1 MKNITFLLILLL
13 TLAGNSLFAQRLEL
27 ESILELNF
35 APFKI
40 YRIDDKRS
48 LVVTENKDICKSH
61 TLDFLHFDEVV
72 KSILLPE
79 SFVGHV
85 KVIGDEIEVLT
96 TIQLFDVAGIYGV
109 RRYHFDLNGNTLSEP
124 EEFMFDNFDVPQ
136 QFTQAYI
143 AETVEGFFV
152 ANFLGQ
158 LFNAEHTQNNF
169 LRLNAQFEGNIVDTK
184 VRKLEVYE
192 GTGIGGLVVR
202 QVLYATES
210 KIYTYNYNISVIE
223 LSTLELDDIRF
234 AEVSDDNEIVVV
246 HGNKVTLFDFE
257 LNQIAQAE
265 LPQVMDHF
273 YLEDRLLHALK
284 PLNTSDSI
292 IIHLDHIYLKFDLN
306 SMLVAEEKM
315 ISGVGARV
323 ADFYAK
329 DGQLH
334 ILSSSGSGKQV
345 VMQQFDMSL
354 SPDTHVYTDLS
365 AGDYSVVDIN
375 RFTILIPSI
384 EATLEL
390 PVQNLSGE
398 FISEVRYGSYF
409 DYIFGFACG
418 EEVFGNVDVQLGF
431 MDEEVIRVKV
441 KCNRFTT
448 VDGGDSLLY
457 TCPCVDI
464 FPYEHHIDLDE
475 SNNQICA
482 QIKVSSTIVSTKEEI
497 IEKNWTLSP
506 NPVQNELI
514 IQFDETLSKS
524 ANWQI
529 MDLTG
534 RLLQSGMVNQGA
546 DSELLTIR
554 MMNSGMYIFQLSDA
568 VTAQVLGV
576 QKFVKE

>member
-1 MKNITFLLILLL
+1 MKNITILLILLL
-13 TLAGNSLFAQRLEL
+13 TLAYNPVFAQRIVM

-35 APFKI
+35 VPFKI
-40 YRIDDKRS
+40 YRIDDERS
-48 LVVTENKDICKSH
+48 LLVTENKEICKSH
-61 TLDFLHFDEVV
+61 TLDFLHLGKVV
-72 KSILLPE
+72 NSVLLPE

-85 KVIGDEIEVLT
+85 KVTGDEIEVLT

-109 RRYHFDLNGNTLSEP
+109 RRYHFDLNGNTLSAP

-158 LFNAEHTQNNF
+158 LYNAEHTQNNF

-210 KIYTYNYNISVIE
+210 KIYTFNYNISVIE

-234 AEVSDDNEIVVV
+234 AEVSDDNEILVV
-246 HGNKVTLFDFE
+246 HGNQVTLFDFE

-273 YLEDRLLHALK
+273 YLEDRQLHALK
-284 PLNTSDSI
+284 PLSMPDSM
-292 IIHLDHIYLKFDLN
+292 IIHQEHFYLNFDLN

-365 AGDYSVVDIN
+365 VGDYSVVDIN

-390 PVQNLSGE
+390 PVQNLSEE

-418 EEVFGNVDVQLGF
+418 EEVLGNVDVQLGF

-482 QIKVSSTIVSTKEEI
+482 QIKVSSTIVSTEEQFL
-497 IEKNWTLSP
+497 EQNWTLFP
-506 NPVQNELI
+506 NPVRNDLF
-514 IQFDETLSKS
+514 IQSTDLSIKT
-524 ANWQI
+524 ANWHI

-534 RLLQSGMVNQGA
+534 RVIDSGLIQFAEDIQQIPLNT
-546 DSELLTIR
+546 L
-554 MMNSGMYIFQLSDA
+554 NPGMYIFQLTDPLSGRL
-568 VTAQVLGV
+568 QGI
-576 QKFVKE
+576 QKLVKE